1 MSKPNAVT
9 ATVVPYT
16 TPPPFLR
23 GAPVRELRV
32 LLAQE
37 ARRRLGLG
45 GFQMPASHARGR
57 GFESR
62 RSRQFPSMAYEW
74 CSHFSL
80 PAIPP
85 TQITGYRLMRRDVH

>member
-45 GFQMPASHARGR
+45 GFQMPASAPVVGMLNAAAHAGLRGR
-57 GFESR
+57 SSAG
-62 RSRQFPSMAYEW
+62 
-74 CSHFSL
+74 
-80 PAIPP
+80 
-85 TQITGYRLMRRDVH
+85 